1 MGGCGGVGV
10 RGSVGGAGAAWR
22 QELGEKQS
30 NWKVTEA
37 EEAGEAAGVSYEWMG
52 RGA

>member
-1 MGGCGGVGV
+1 MGVWGCGAAW
-10 RGSVGGAGAAWR
+10 GGAGAAWR